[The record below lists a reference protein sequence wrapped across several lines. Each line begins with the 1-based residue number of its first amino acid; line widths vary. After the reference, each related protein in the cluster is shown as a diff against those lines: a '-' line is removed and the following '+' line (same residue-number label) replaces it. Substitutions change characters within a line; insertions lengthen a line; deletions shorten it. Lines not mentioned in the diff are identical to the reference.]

1 MKELDRISSAIGDIE
16 RFFDDMGRM
25 GTCEE
30 VSQEDLKGFYA
41 ASMVLLA
48 VINRTIDLANEVI
61 LLYGWEEP
69 FSYAEAFRVLERQ
82 EVIDKDL
89 CGRLVVL
96 VRLRNFLSHEYHRAT
111 VRDIRRACELIGAVR
126 EFVAAV
132 EDWIKRYGGR

>member
-16 RFFDDMGRM
+16 RFFDDMSRIRI
-25 GTCEE
+25 CEE
-30 VSQEDLKGFYA
+30 VSEEDLKGFYA

-48 VINRTIDLANEVI
+48 VINRAIDLANEVI

-111 VRDIRRACELIGAVR
+111 ERDIRQACELIGSVR

-132 EDWIKRYGGR
+132 EDWVKKHK